1 MAMLRYL
8 YDLPYTTDD
17 AHWEDDGSMLLHA
30 KVYTVAEKYELEG
43 LKSMVYDQLC
53 YLIHFTDDR
62 PDLIPTIREIITGT
76 PESDR
81 LARKLILN
89 HCTLRLSELSKSQDF
104 MALLKDRG
112 ELGAAIITE
121 QVRGSEIVALKKSQ
135 RRKKSASDTDWG
147 QSFTQ
152 DS

>member
-17 AHWEDDGSMLLHA
+17 THWEDDGSMLLHA

-43 LKSMVYDQLC
+43 LKSMVYDQLG
-53 YLIHFTDDR
+53 YLIRFEDDR
-62 PDLIPTIREIITGT
+62 PDLIPSIREIITGT

-81 LARKLILN
+81 LARKLMLN

-104 MALLKDRG
+104 MALLKDVG
-112 ELGAAIITE
+112 ELGAGIITE
-121 QVRGSEIVALKKSQ
+121 QVRTSEIVEFNKSQ
-135 RRKKSASDTDWG
+135 RRKKRKVATPYDPHITGW
-147 QSFTQ
+147 
-152 DS
+152 